1 MCSNTRYLYDICMCI
16 SRHRLKLYFVLHS
29 IGLKRK
35 KRYLFV
41 NDLITIIHTFRF
53 YIVHTII
60 QWKIGKDE
68 TNSTRMATDCSIC
81 ASVLSVLYAEAVHKL
96 FGSFFSHLISVSVFC
111 ARAHLETL
119 ATIMVLS
126 MGSCTYGRA
135 AQNRVIIINCV
146 CALVHTF

>member
-1 MCSNTRYLYDICMCI
+1 MKRKSLTQLSNAYPLPSAVSSFIAFNSNSEHASMCSNTRYLYDICMCI

-53 YIVHTII
+53 YIVHTSI

-111 ARAHLETL
+111 ARAHL
-119 ATIMVLS
+119 
-126 MGSCTYGRA
+126 
-135 AQNRVIIINCV
+135 
-146 CALVHTF
+146 